1 MKDLLFLRGL
11 AIGAALALAL
21 AACSTA
27 VLPATTPRLPLEDC
41 VLDGDVKAQCGE
53 WAVPEDRTATTG
65 KTITLKV
72 VVVPAIS
79 RNAQPD
85 ALFLF
90 AGGPGQAATEAFPPL
105 LGALER
111 IQQDRDLVLIDQR
124 GTGENNPLTCP
135 DSDDDVTL
143 TLTEDETKKLYLESL
158 RECLTQMAGDPRW
171 YTTENAARDFDEVR
185 AALGYEQIN
194 IYGVSY
200 GTRMAQTYL
209 KLFPERVRAVILDG
223 VVPQAEALG
232 IDVAADAQR
241 ALEMIFTRCEAD
253 EACRAAFPNLR
264 AEFESVLTTLQAE
277 APIITAI
284 HPTTG
289 QATELRL
296 TRSST
301 VSTIRLLTYAPETA
315 ALLPLLIHQAAQK
328 NYTMLAAQMVAV
340 GDDLSAS
347 ISGTLN
353 ASVLCAEDAP
363 FITPEQAAQANANT
377 YLGDVQTAQ
386 IETLC
391 AVWPHGP
398 VSGDFK
404 QPVQSSVPVLL
415 LSGEAD
421 PVTPPSNAEEVART
435 LPNSLHVVAPG
446 QGHNVL
452 MRGCLPR
459 VAANFIEAA
468 SVQGLDV
475 ACVQAI
481 APLPFFVDV
490 TGPKP

>member
-1 MKDLLFLRGL
+1 MKHLLVLSGFV
-11 AIGAALALAL
+11 LAL

-27 VLPATTPRLPLEDC
+27 ALPAATPRLLLEDC
-41 VLDGDVKAQCGE
+41 VIAGDVKAQCGE
-53 WAVPEDRTATTG
+53 WAVPEDRAATG
-65 KTITLKV
+65 GVTITLKV
-72 VVVPAIS
+72 VIVPAVS
-79 RNAQPD
+79 RNPQPD
-85 ALFLF
+85 PLFLF
-90 AGGPGQAATEAFPPL
+90 AGGPGQAATEAFTPL

-135 DSDDDVTL
+135 DSDETPL
-143 TLTEDETKKLYLESL
+143 TLTEDESQQVYIGGL
-158 RECLTQMAGDPRW
+158 RECLEQIKGDPRW
-171 YTTENAARDFDEVR
+171 YTTENAARDFDDVR

-194 IYGVSY
+194 LYGVSY

-232 IDVAADAQR
+232 IEVAADAQR
-241 ALEMIFTRCEAD
+241 ALEMLFARCEAD

-264 AEFESVLTTLQAE
+264 AEFENVLNTLQAE
-277 APIITAI
+277 APVITAN

-289 QATELRL
+289 QPMELRL
-296 TRSST
+296 TRSGAA
-301 VSTIRLLTYAPETA
+301 STIRLLSYAPETA

-328 NYTMLAAQMVAV
+328 DYTMLAAQLLAV
-340 GDDLSAS
+340 SDDLSAS

-363 FITPEQAAQANANT
+363 FITPEQAARLNANT
-377 YLGDVQTAQ
+377 YLGDLQTAQ
-386 IETLC
+386 FETLC
-391 AVWPHGP
+391 AVWPHGT

-421 PVTPPSNAEEVART
+421 PVTPPSNADEVARA

-459 VAANFIEAA
+459 VAADFIEAGT
-468 SVQGLDV
+468 VQGLNV

-481 APLPFFVDV
+481 APMPFFVDL

>member
-1 MKDLLFLRGL
+1 MKHLLILG
-11 AIGAALALAL
+11 GLALAL

-27 VLPATTPRLPLEDC
+27 ALPAAAPRLPLEDC
-41 VLDGDVKAQCGE
+41 LLDGDVKAQCGE
-53 WAVPEDRTATTG
+53 WAAPEDRTATEG

-79 RNAQPD
+79 RSAQPD
-85 ALFLF
+85 PLFLF
-90 AGGPGQAATEAFPPL
+90 AGGPGQAATEAFTPL
-105 LGALER
+105 LSSLER

-135 DSDDDVTL
+135 DSEETPL
-143 TLTEDETKKLYLESL
+143 TLTEDETQKLYLDSL

-223 VVPQAEALG
+223 VVPQTEALG
-232 IDVAADAQR
+232 IEVAADAQR
-241 ALEMIFTRCEAD
+241 AIEMIFTRCEAD

-264 AEFESVLTTLQAE
+264 AEFESVLNSLQAE
-277 APIITAI
+277 APLIMAN

-289 QATELRL
+289 QLTELRL
-296 TRSST
+296 TRSGAVT
-301 VSTIRLLTYAPETA
+301 TIRLLSYAPETA

-328 NYTMLAAQMVAV
+328 NYIMLAAQLLAV
-340 GDDLSAS
+340 SADLSAS
-347 ISGTLN
+347 ISGSLN

-363 FITPEQAAQANANT
+363 FITPAQAGQANANT
-377 YLGDVQTAQ
+377 YLGDGQTAQ
-386 IETLC
+386 FETLC
-391 AVWPHGP
+391 AIWPHSP

-459 VAANFIEAA
+459 VAADFIEAG

-481 APLPFFVDV
+481 APMPFFVDV
-490 TGPKP
+490 TGPTP